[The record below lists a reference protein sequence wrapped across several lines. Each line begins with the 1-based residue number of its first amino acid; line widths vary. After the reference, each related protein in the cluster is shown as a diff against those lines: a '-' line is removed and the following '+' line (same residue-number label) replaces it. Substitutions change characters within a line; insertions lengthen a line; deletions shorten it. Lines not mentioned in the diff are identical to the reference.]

1 MGLSEHIIKYQNV
14 VAIADR
20 ILDECEEN
28 VCLLSEK
35 LDKLN
40 PLIRNELLLSDLLN
54 AYQVFYYFFREIP
67 NELLM
72 ERLML
77 LPASDLLSGIF
88 IDEIELFEIQF
99 KIDNMEPVIVVSDGV
114 QILTSFKGRTAFR
127 DSQVYVTSIL

>member
-14 VAIADR
+14 VAIADQ

-72 ERLML
+72 ERLTL

-99 KIDNMEPVIVVSDGV
+99 KIENMEPVIVVSDGV